1 MANKPTLKTPKKKE
15 INKVEDMWRAT
26 DLQTERTKLLYFE
39 DLVTSKNPYPLNDM
53 EDMIASIKDH
63 GIEQNLVVK
72 EQRDGTFKII
82 TGHRRYNAIKSI
94 MEADN
99 EGDYQYLSEIYC
111 KVIPLEEDDIITNLR
126 LHETN
131 FENRILLKLPE
142 VDKINIIDDYLFWLK
157 KAKEQKILIKGKPIK
172 GKTRDLLSE
181 KFNISQRTAQGL
193 MNKIK
198 EEKSGERGT
207 SKPIKKEPTSDEMA
221 LQSLKKLKALS
232 GVLEGIIPGLSEQR
246 KKQLLEATQNLQDLL
261 S

>member
-26 DLQTERTKLLYFE
+26 DLQTERTKLLYFK
-39 DLVTSKNPYPLNDM
+39 DLVASENPYPLNDM

-82 TGHRRYNAIKSI
+82 TGHRHYNAIKSI
-94 MEADN
+94 IEDDN

-142 VDKINIIDDYLFWLK
+142 EDKRRKVWRTRNKLNYGKLFLIFSCVRFRK
-157 KAKEQKILIKGKPIK
+157 VICMAKEQTEIIGYPISK
-172 GKTRDLLSE
+172 LNLFCT
-181 KFNISQRTAQGL
+181 FISR
-193 MNKIK
+193 
-198 EEKSGERGT
+198 S
-207 SKPIKKEPTSDEMA
+207 
-221 LQSLKKLKALS
+221 
-232 GVLEGIIPGLSEQR
+232 V
-246 KKQLLEATQNLQDLL
+246 
-261 S
+261 